1 MRDPADIG
9 AQRIAEAAIDAV
21 TNALEIDIFTI
32 VVERLAVLDDMGIID
47 IYASMPEDVARINRE
62 LEQGSKRIQNVTR
75 KTMQDMARAND
86 EWARTYYEA
95 SGMEQVSTLN
105 HQALS
110 KTLETATKAATTK
123 IAVMCRSSVFAIG
136 NDRFAPIG
144 EGYKR
149 IVSRAASEMA
159 AGEITGQQ
167 AVKNAVKSMVNNGL
181 RVMYRSGVTRNLHT
195 AVRTNV
201 MDAYRTAMTEMRE
214 IQGKEFGAD
223 GVEVSAHALCAPD
236 HRPYQGM
243 RYPYKSRPDYR
254 YTWDE
259 VQNLPARPLVTGA
272 NCGHTVY
279 PVLLGVSSPAYSR
292 QEINEL
298 NRKSKEEVTFKGLGG
313 KDLTMSRY
321 DASQYQR
328 QLETTIRKQK
338 EEAYL
343 LRQSGQ
349 DASAANKAARRYSSE
364 YKRISGEAGLTPRM
378 ENTRIF
384 TNK

>member
-1 MRDPADIG
+1 MIDPADIK

-21 TNALEIDIFTI
+21 YNQLELSIFDIVIEKLAKIEDMNI
-32 VVERLAVLDDMGIID
+32 VDV
-47 IYASMPEDVARINRE
+47 YSSMPEDVARINRE
-62 LEQGSKRIQNVTR
+62 LEQGSKNLQKLTR
-75 KTMQDMARAND
+75 KTLRDMARAND

-95 SGMEQVSTLN
+95 SGVEQVSAVN

-123 IAVMCRSSVFAIG
+123 IAAMCRSTVFAIG
-136 NDRFAPIG
+136 NDRFAPI
-144 EGYKR
+144 EQGYKR
-149 IVSRAASEMA
+149 IVSNVATEMA

-167 AVKNAVKSMVNNGL
+167 AVKKAVQSMVSNGL
-181 RVMYRSGVTRNLHT
+181 RVMYQSGVTRNLHT

-272 NCGHTVY
+272 NCGHTVF
-279 PVLLGVSSPAYSR
+279 PIIIGVSSAAYSR
-292 QEINEL
+292 EELNEL
-298 NRKSKEEVTFKGLGG
+298 NRRSKEEVTFTGLGG

-328 QLETTIRKQK
+328 KLETEIRKQK
-338 EEAYL
+338 EQAYL
-343 LRQSGQ
+343 LKKNGL
-349 DASAANKAARRYSSE
+349 DASAANKAARHYSSE

-378 ENTRIF
+378 ENTRIY
-384 TNK
+384 TKK